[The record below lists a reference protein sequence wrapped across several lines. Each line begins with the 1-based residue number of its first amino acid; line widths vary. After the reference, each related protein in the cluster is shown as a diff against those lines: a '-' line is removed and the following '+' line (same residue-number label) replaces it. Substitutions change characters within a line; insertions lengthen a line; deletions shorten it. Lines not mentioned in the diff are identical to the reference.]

1 MAEPTGRRRGTLRRR
16 LTIGVLVLVVTVLV
30 GVGAATLLTL
40 RTFLIDQLDTQLVQ
54 TTSQVADRR
63 LSDISGLPEGTLLIE
78 FDDSGQVTQAP
89 VLVVGRGRDDG
100 RASLSSS
107 DVAELKAVGA
117 SPSPVDLSDLGG
129 YRAVASQDPSGHQ
142 VVVAQPTNAVQETL
156 GRLLAIEVT
165 ALVVASVVVAVVGY
179 AFIRR
184 ELAPL
189 ERVATTA
196 RRVRELPLST
206 SGVDERVA
214 TDGAPAEVAD
224 VAVAFNEMLDHVDAS
239 LEARAVTEGRLRQFI
254 ADASHELRTPLV
266 SIRGYAELYRR
277 SDADAAQRATAM
289 ARIES
294 EAKRMG
300 VLVDDLLLLARLD
313 QGRPLRRE
321 PVDLTRLAA
330 ESSSDVRVTA
340 PRHRLVLELPPEP
353 VYVVGDED
361 RLRQVLV
368 NLLANATRHTP
379 EGTPVTVRVAA
390 VGDQGVL
397 GVVDEGPGIPESLQP
412 RVFERFTRAEESRTR
427 ATGGTGL
434 GLSIVAAVVGALDGD
449 VGIDS
454 RPGHTAVTVRLP
466 LAAAPD

>member
-1 MAEPTGRRRGTLRRR
+1 
-16 LTIGVLVLVVTVLV
+16 
-30 GVGAATLLTL
+30 
-40 RTFLIDQLDTQLVQ
+40 
-54 TTSQVADRR
+54 
-63 LSDISGLPEGTLLIE
+63 
-78 FDDSGQVTQAP
+78 
-89 VLVVGRGRDDG
+89 
-100 RASLSSS
+100 
-107 DVAELKAVGA
+107 
-117 SPSPVDLSDLGG
+117 
-129 YRAVASQDPSGHQ
+129 
-142 VVVAQPTNAVQETL
+142 
-156 GRLLAIEVT
+156 
-165 ALVVASVVVAVVGY
+165 
-179 AFIRR
+179 
-184 ELAPL
+184 
-189 ERVATTA
+189 
-196 RRVRELPLST
+196 
-206 SGVDERVA
+206 
-214 TDGAPAEVAD
+214 
-224 VAVAFNEMLDHVDAS
+224 
-239 LEARAVTEGRLRQFI
+239 LRQFI

-313 QGRPLRRE
+313 QGRPLQRE

-330 ESSSDVRVTA
+330 ESSADVRVTA

-390 VGDQGVL
+390 AADEGVL
-397 GVVDEGPGIPESLQP
+397 SVVDEGPGIPESLQP

-427 ATGGTGL
+427 ATGGAGL

-449 VGIDS
+449 VAVDS

-466 LAAAPD
+466 LAAVPD